1 MYLLAGYTEYVAL
14 LVLELDGG
22 AVGAGG
28 RQHLITLT
36 TNKLRIIQGVYCIN
50 SHNPPHIIKA
60 FRGESGEKKV
70 EKGGIKG

>member
-36 TNKLRIIQGVYCIN
+36 INK
-50 SHNPPHIIKA
+50 
-60 FRGESGEKKV
+60 
-70 EKGGIKG
+70 